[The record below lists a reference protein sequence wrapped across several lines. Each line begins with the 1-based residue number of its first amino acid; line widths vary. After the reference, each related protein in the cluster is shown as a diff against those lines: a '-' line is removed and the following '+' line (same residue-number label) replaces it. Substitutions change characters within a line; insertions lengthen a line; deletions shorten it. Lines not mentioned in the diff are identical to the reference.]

1 MSRLHKTIDVEGP
14 EGEPISVTVHELTV
28 KQIIDMLNSGDLGT
42 GKSLDDARK
51 FLVTNMNKGTS
62 LTLEQAQD
70 MAPSELK
77 KVYTAFKEVNSVF
90 FEVAREAGLLNLLSE
105 LKKAVAEDFSKLL
118 VGSLKQVMARQ
129 SSATGTVSSSTP

>member
-14 EGEPISVTVHELTV
+14 EGELISVTVHELTV
-28 KQIIDMLNSGDLGT
+28 RQIIDLLSSGDLGT

-51 FLVTNMNKGTS
+51 FLSINMSKGTT
-62 LTLEQAQD
+62 LTLEQAQG

-77 KVYTAFKEVNSVF
+77 KVYVAFKEANSVF

-105 LKKAVAEDFSKLL
+105 LKKAAAEDFSNLL
-118 VGSLKQVMARQ
+118 VGSLRQVMERQ
-129 SSATGTVSSSTP
+129 PSTTVTASLSTQ